1 MKDLVSISVFA
12 FLLLFGCT
20 QQQQPTF
27 THSVMLT
34 QPVQRGLENEKS
46 FSGIV
51 EEAHEISLGF
61 KTPGQI
67 KRILVKEGDHVRQG
81 QLIAT
86 LDEVDYQLGVEQLQI
101 QYDQLD
107 SEMKRLEKLHQNHS
121 LSDNDYV
128 KAVAGLKQV
137 GVQLQTYRN
146 KLEYT
151 QLKAPVSGYVQSV
164 NFEPAE
170 MVDAGTPI
178 INLLDVHRM
187 EVSVNLPANL
197 YMIKDRIKQIVCR
210 SPFEPG
216 KEIPMKLISIA
227 PKADGVQLYKMR
239 LTFENEGDVRLTA
252 GQNIEVN
259 LRVAGTD
266 SQNEVT
272 LTPHAIFQ
280 EQETA
285 YVWVLGDDSAVH
297 KRAVTVAGLD
307 EKGNAIITN
316 GLTGNEQVV
325 RAGVNVLQDNEQVR
339 VVEEQVKTNIGGLL

>member
-1 MKDLVSISVFA
+1 M
-12 FLLLFGCT
+12 
-20 QQQQPTF
+20 
-27 THSVMLT
+27 
-34 QPVQRGLENEKS
+34 N
-46 FSGIV
+46 
-51 EEAHEISLGF
+51 
-61 KTPGQI
+61 
-67 KRILVKEGDHVRQG
+67 
-81 QLIAT
+81 
-86 LDEVDYQLGVEQLQI
+86 
-101 QYDQLD
+101 
-107 SEMKRLEKLHQNHS
+107 
-121 LSDNDYV
+121 
-128 KAVAGLKQV
+128 
-137 GVQLQTYRN
+137 
-146 KLEYT
+146 
-151 QLKAPVSGYVQSV
+151 
-164 NFEPAE
+164 
-170 MVDAGTPI
+170 
-178 INLLDVHRM
+178 
-187 EVSVNLPANL
+187 
-197 YMIKDRIKQIVCR
+197 
-210 SPFEPG
+210 
-216 KEIPMKLISIA
+216 LISIA

>member
-1 MKDLVSISVFA
+1 MSAAALC
-12 FLLLFGCT
+12 LLSGCAEK
-20 QQQQPTF
+20 QQPAF
-27 THSVMLT
+27 THSVVLT

-67 KRILVKEGDHVRQG
+67 KRILVKEGDYVRQG

-86 LDEVDYQLGVEQLQI
+86 LDDVDYQLAVDQLQI
-101 QYDQLD
+101 QFDQLTD
-107 SEMKRLEKLHQNHS
+107 EMKRLEKLHQGNS
-121 LSDNDYV
+121 LSDNDYT

-146 KLEYT
+146 KLDYT

-170 MVDAGTPI
+170 MVNTGSPV

-227 PKADGVQLYKMR
+227 PKADGIQLYKMR
-239 LTFENEGDVRLTA
+239 LTFEKEGDRQLTA
-252 GQNIEVN
+252 GQNIEVC
-259 LRVAGTD
+259 LRVASADNQG
-266 SQNEVT
+266 EVT

-280 EQETA
+280 ADEKS
-285 YVWVLGDDSAVH
+285 YVWVLGSDSLVH
-297 KRAVTVAGLD
+297 KTAVNVVGLD
-307 EKGNAIITN
+307 EKGNAIISA
-316 GLTGNEQVV
+316 GLTGAERVV
-325 RAGVNVLQDNEQVR
+325 RAGVNALQDNEKVR
-339 VVEEQVKTNIGGLL
+339 VVEEQTTTNIGGLL